1 MPIDGCGPRT
11 RSPATVTVPS
21 KLSIRPPTMLNRVDF
36 PQPDGP
42 ITAMNS
48 PGRTLSDT
56 CSTAVSG
63 PSGVSKRLTMSS
75 TTRMLSLTAVAAG
88 LAADVG
94 IAAIRPLSGL
104 NRSTAAVRLVSGD
117 RGGDARRIARL
128 DVHVDDRD
136 LAGIDRGNRLGI
148 NLAQF
153 GDVLDWPET
162 ARTLGARHAGDIG
175 IRIADPLADPLVLDR
190 TVAHAGDALLMHL
203 VVVERAIVGDYEQQR
218 NAVVHRSPDRG
229 HAHQVIAVA
238 ADGDRQ
244 PPAAF
249 ECQRG
254 TYRNAGPPA
263 EPATAIGTEIVE
275 RVAKIPP
282 PPAPGDRHVGQ
293 RHRPIP
299 DRGSELTREMRQR

>member
-11 RSPATVTVPS
+11 RSPATVTLPS
-21 KLSIRPPTMLNRVDF
+21 KLSIRPPTMLNRVDL

-75 TTRMLSLTAVAAG
+75 TMRMPSLAAVAAG

-94 IAAIRPLSGL
+94 IAAIRPVSGL

-117 RGGDARRIARL
+117 RGSDARRIARL
-128 DVHVDDRD
+128 DVHVDDRH
-136 LAGIDRGNRLGI
+136 LAGIDGGNRVGI
-148 NLAQF
+148 DLTQF
-153 GDVLDWPET
+153 GDVLDRPET
-162 ARTLGARHAGDIG
+162 TRTLGARHASDIG
-175 IRIADPLADPLVLDR
+175 VRIADPLADPLVLNR
-190 TVAHAGDALLMHL
+190 TVAHARDALLMHL
-203 VVVERAIVGDYEQQR
+203 VIVERAIVGDYEQQW

-229 HAHQVIAVA
+229 HAHQVVAIA
-238 ADGDRQ
+238 ADRDRQ

-249 ECQRG
+249 ERQRG
-254 TYRNAGPPA
+254 TNRDAGPAAKPA
-263 EPATAIGTEIVE
+263 AAVGTE
-275 RVAKIPP
+275 A
-282 PPAPGDRHVGQ
+282 AQ
-293 RHRPIP
+293 
-299 DRGSELTREMRQR
+299 